1 MIFPTLA
8 SGSTRR
14 YFSHKQVFEGFLM
27 QLGNMRAVDVV
38 WMLWMCLGMS
48 HSQRG
53 VCVGASVV
61 HDVSG
66 ASLRPDVSSASLSL
80 LVYACPSL
88 SLCYV

>member
-1 MIFPTLA
+1 
-8 SGSTRR
+8 
-14 YFSHKQVFEGFLM
+14 M

-80 LVYACPSL
+80 LVCSFPHL
-88 SLCYV
+88 SLPLLRLNATACVLSLARRH